1 MRSTTCTTKDPNWD
15 LLVRYQPP
23 HLAQMRV
30 NIRVKLIGVGPNP
43 MVNLPPVVNPSVG
56 LIPPN
61 ISDGDDEFDSEESDE
76 EEHVEFVKFQT
87 GVGEPH
93 GGVRRGGGRR
103 GHGLGGV
110 VELFTK
116 VRLVVPVSANINF
129 NFCCRRRQGKAG
141 RPARTSEKLDTAL
154 SFLLS
159 EARSSALNQLRVV
172 ELPRKV
178 WINAPFSGFDLSIC
192 ISFNLI

>member
-1 MRSTTCTTKDPNWD
+1 MPMKLYETHTYAKVVARIQG
-15 LLVRYQPP
+15 LVRHPLNNFTYQPP

-110 VELFTK
+110 VELFMK
-116 VRLVVPVSANINF
+116 VRLVVPVSAN
-129 NFCCRRRQGKAG
+129 
-141 RPARTSEKLDTAL
+141 TSSKVNTSATAP
-154 SFLLS
+154 S
-159 EARSSALNQLRVV
+159 ATSSPNPRRVV
-172 ELPRKV
+172 HLD
-178 WINAPFSGFDLSIC
+178 PF
-192 ISFNLI
+192 